1 MSWLRFLPLDMVMTQ
16 EDIDRMYRVYFR
28 THPPEGGMDW
38 KLVLTFVLSVVG
50 VLCVV
55 AGITIVRLVRNK
67 IQKQE
72 IAEIQRNA
80 QRESDKTEG

>member
-1 MSWLRFLPLDMVMTQ
+1 MSWLRFLPLD
-16 EDIDRMYRVYFR
+16 I
-28 THPPEGGMDW
+28 
-38 KLVLTFVLSVVG
+38 VVG
-50 VLCVV
+50 RSPHPVDWEMTTTYIVIVAIVLVV
-55 AGITIVRLVRNK
+55 AAGIVIVRLVRNK